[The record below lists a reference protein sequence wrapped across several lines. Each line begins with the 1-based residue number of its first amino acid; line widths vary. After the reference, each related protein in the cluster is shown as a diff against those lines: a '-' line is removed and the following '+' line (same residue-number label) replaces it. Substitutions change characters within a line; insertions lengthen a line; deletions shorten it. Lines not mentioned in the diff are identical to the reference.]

1 MCREDL
7 VDYLKQYT
15 VLDRTIDRKLEAIEE
30 LQEAASRITA
40 RYEPAKCG
48 SIYKAGN
55 ALAKKID
62 LEKSLLDDLSRLIDL
77 HYELDALFGQ
87 VNDHQLRLLLLYRY
101 IDGYTFERIAGK
113 LELSLRYVFRLHKQ
127 ALEEVWTTWTALKRC
142 SNSYNT

>member
-1 MCREDL
+1 VSREDL
-7 VDYLKQYT
+7 ILYLKQYVT
-15 VLDRTIDRKLEAIEE
+15 LDKSIDRKFEAVEK
-30 LQEAASRITA
+30 LQDAASRTTR
-40 RYEPAKCG
+40 RYEPKVKGG

-127 ALEEVWTTWTALKRC
+127 ALEEVWPIWTAQKGC
-142 SNSYNT
+142 